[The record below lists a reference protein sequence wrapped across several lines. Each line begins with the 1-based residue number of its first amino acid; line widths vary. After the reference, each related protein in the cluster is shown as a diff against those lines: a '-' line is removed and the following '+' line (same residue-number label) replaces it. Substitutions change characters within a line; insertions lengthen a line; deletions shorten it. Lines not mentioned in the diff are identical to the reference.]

1 MSGVILTNTLVEVYV
16 FAIETMV
23 ASDPDEISVL
33 LVSIFATEP
42 NVVVPIP
49 VAIPLKLYESVVRS

>member
-33 LVSIFATEP
+33 LVSIFATES
-42 NVVVPIP
+42 NVVVPIQ